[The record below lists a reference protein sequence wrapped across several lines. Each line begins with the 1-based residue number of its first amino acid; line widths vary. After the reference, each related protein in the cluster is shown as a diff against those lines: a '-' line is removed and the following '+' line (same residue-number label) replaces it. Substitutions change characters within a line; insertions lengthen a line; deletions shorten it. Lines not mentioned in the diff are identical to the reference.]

1 MTVSMKMSSR
11 SDFMISDAAI
21 PQRLAELD
29 QQQSAQMNQFAKIL
43 GGFGNDTSETTDTIG
58 AADVLNDIQNA
69 IEDLGDDEKLGQA
82 LKELD
87 DSIQSVLSGEENGSV
102 FGGEKL
108 PTEVAKLAKMVV
120 DGELELKNIPSELVT
135 EELMKAIIA
144 QMIENRLDE
153 ETDEMS
159 DVTGVENTIETTG
172 EILSEL
178 YRIIDKINENR
189 SGEGVEVA
197 EVVEQTAEDDK
208 NVIPVL
214 EVTEIGVENK
224 VTIKHNAEPVVTDDN
239 VDEKATTEEKPTSAV
254 LTANMQVEQAVES
267 DVAPVI
273 SEQMSAI
280 PTVNE
285 TQSAVSQAVSEN
297 TEQVVAAISGEEK
310 SDNTQMRF
318 GEQAQKTEKSAET
331 VKTEEF
337 DNVIESFTV
346 NKKPNVPTAET
357 LNTAETKTVN
367 VTSTANRVQ
376 NASEELEMLKS
387 AKFAKVK
394 DSDTAEV
401 VSKPTET
408 ANPLMSDQPIVFT
421 RTDGTEISVKPS
433 DIIEQAT
440 KLIEKAVEETKEQ
453 SEYSLVLN
461 PEELG
466 RITVK
471 LIKAA
476 DGAVSVTIAAENA
489 HTQRV
494 LEQHSELMQNSLRS
508 NGMNLASWQTVD
520 ESRQEAYAQDYNGSS
535 KNPYFRREN
544 AQQNNDDDNGGKSFA
559 DIIASM

>member
-69 IEDLGDDEKLGQA
+69 IEDLGDDEKFGQA

-87 DSIQSVLSGEENGSV
+87 DSIQSVLSGEENVTV
-102 FGGEKL
+102 FGCEKL

-120 DGELELKNIPSELVT
+120 DGDLELKNIPSELVT

-159 DVTGVENTIETTG
+159 DVTGVENTSETTD

-178 YRIIDKINENR
+178 YKIIDKINENR

-197 EVVEQTAEDDK
+197 EVVEQTAEND
-208 NVIPVL
+208 IPIL
-214 EVTEIGVENK
+214 ETSAEKK
-224 VTIKHNAEPVVTDDN
+224 VTIKHNAKSVSDDN
-239 VDEKATTEEKPTSAV
+239 SDKATAEEKTTSAV

-346 NKKPNVPTAET
+346 NKKANVPTAET
-357 LNTAETKTVN
+357 VNTAETKTVN

-376 NASEELEMLKS
+376 NASEELEMLKN

-394 DSDTAEV
+394 DTDTAEV

-494 LEQHSELMQNSLRS
+494 LEQHSELMQNNLRS

>member
-69 IEDLGDDEKLGQA
+69 IEDLGDDEKFGQA

-87 DSIQSVLSGEENGSV
+87 DSIKNALSGEENGSV

-120 DGELELKNIPSELVT
+120 DGDLELKNIPSELVT

-153 ETDEMS
+153 EPDEMS

-172 EILSEL
+172 EILSEF

-224 VTIKHNAEPVVTDDN
+224 VTIKHNAKSVSDDN
-239 VDEKATTEEKPTSAV
+239 SDKATAEEKTTSAV

-285 TQSAVSQAVSEN
+285 TQNVVSQAVSEN
-297 TEQVVAAISGEEK
+297 TEQVVAISGEEK

-346 NKKPNVPTAET
+346 NKKANVPTAET
-357 LNTAETKTVN
+357 VNTAETKTVN

-376 NASEELEMLKS
+376 NASEELEMLKN

-494 LEQHSELMQNSLRS
+494 LEQHSELMQNNLRS

-535 KNPYFRREN
+535 KNPYLRREN

>member
-43 GGFGNDTSETTDTIG
+43 GGFGNANSETTDTIG

-69 IEDLGDDEKLGQA
+69 IEDLGDDEKFGQA

-120 DGELELKNIPSELVT
+120 DGDLELKNIPSELVT

-153 ETDEMS
+153 EPDEMS
-159 DVTGVENTIETTG
+159 DVTGVENTSETTG

-178 YRIIDKINENR
+178 YKIIDKINENR
-189 SGEGVEVA
+189 SNEVNG
-197 EVVEQTAEDDK
+197 VVEQTAEND
-208 NVIPVL
+208 IPIL
-214 EVTEIGVENK
+214 ETSAEKK
-224 VTIKHNAEPVVTDDN
+224 VTIKHNAKSVSDDN
-239 VDEKATTEEKPTSAV
+239 SDKATAEEKTTSAV

-346 NKKPNVPTAET
+346 NKKANVPTAET
-357 LNTAETKTVN
+357 VNTAETKTVN

-376 NASEELEMLKS
+376 NASEELEMLKN

-494 LEQHSELMQNSLRS
+494 LEQHSELMQNNLRS

>member
-43 GGFGNDTSETTDTIG
+43 GGFGNANSETTDTIG

-69 IEDLGDDEKLGQA
+69 IEDLGDDEKFGQA

-87 DSIQSVLSGEENGSV
+87 DSIKNALSGEENGSV
-102 FGGEKL
+102 FGGEKF

-120 DGELELKNIPSELVT
+120 DGDLELKNIPSELVT

-153 ETDEMS
+153 EPDEMS
-159 DVTGVENTIETTG
+159 DVTGVENTSETTG

-178 YRIIDKINENR
+178 YKIIDKINENR
-189 SGEGVEVA
+189 SNEVNG
-197 EVVEQTAEDDK
+197 VVEQTAEND
-208 NVIPVL
+208 IPIL
-214 EVTEIGVENK
+214 ETSAEKK
-224 VTIKHNAEPVVTDDN
+224 VTIKHNAKSVSDDN
-239 VDEKATTEEKPTSAV
+239 SDKATAEEKTTSAV

-346 NKKPNVPTAET
+346 NKKANVPTAET
-357 LNTAETKTVN
+357 VNTAETKTVN

-376 NASEELEMLKS
+376 NASEELEMLKN

-494 LEQHSELMQNSLRS
+494 LEQHSELMQNNLRS